1 MSSVLIY
8 FDLHLAELG
17 NDGDVTTFFHT
28 AGDDQGS
35 WWRVDLES
43 SFCIQAVNLV
53 NTEIRK
59 YY

>member
-8 FDLHLAELG
+8 FDLYLAELG
-17 NDGDVTTFFHT
+17 NDGHVTTFFHT

-43 SFCIQAVNLV
+43 SFCIQAVNLI
-53 NTEIRK
+53 NTKTHK